1 MPSLRPLFV
10 TLLVGTA
17 PMPALAQAADSAVVL
32 SVRPDHADWLYSLGD
47 SARFDVTVTRAGK
60 PVPGARVRI
69 QVGPERMPPLVVD
82 TLEPARGRGRLAVA
96 MHTPGF
102 LRAIATTA
110 VDGRTHTAMATVGFS
125 PERIAAATPMPADL
139 MAFWQAAIAD
149 ARRVPLE
156 PVMTRMAERSTPEV
170 DVYHVSFQNQRAG
183 SRLYGILS
191 VPAKPGRYPAM
202 LVVPG
207 AGVRPYFPAI
217 GVARRGVIHL
227 AIGIHGIPVDRDSLL
242 YNELRATA
250 LQQYWR
256 YGVEDRDLYYY
267 KRVYTGVV
275 RAGDFLLSLPQWDGE
290 HYVVQGGS
298 QGGALA
304 LVAGALDP
312 RVDAIA
318 VTHPAMS
325 DLFAPFAG
333 RAGGWPHIFA
343 DTAGMKALP
352 EKMATIPYY
361 DAVNFARLVR
371 IPGIYAWGFNDPT
384 VPPSASFATYNAV
397 TAPKEKL
404 LSPPNGHDRA
414 PWQTDRMDAWL
425 LEQLG
430 VRAPRR

>member
-1 MPSLRPLFV
+1 
-10 TLLVGTA
+10 
-17 PMPALAQAADSAVVL
+17 
-32 SVRPDHADWLYSLGD
+32 
-47 SARFDVTVTRAGK
+47 
-60 PVPGARVRI
+60 
-69 QVGPERMPPLVVD
+69 
-82 TLEPARGRGRLAVA
+82 
-96 MHTPGF
+96 
-102 LRAIATTA
+102 
-110 VDGRTHTAMATVGFS
+110 MATAGFS
-125 PERIAAATPMPADL
+125 PEGIEAATPMPPDL
-139 MAFWQAAIAD
+139 MEFWRGAIAD

-156 PVMTRMAERSTPEV
+156 PVMTRMPDRSTKDV
-170 DVYHVSFQNQRAG
+170 DVYHVSFQNQRVG

-191 VPAKPGRYPAM
+191 VPTAPGKYPAM

-217 GVARRGVIHL
+217 GIARRGVIHL

-267 KRVYTGVV
+267 KRVFVGVV

-298 QGGALA
+298 QGGGLA
-304 LVAGALDP
+304 MVAGALDP

-318 VTHPAMS
+318 VSYPAMS
-325 DLFAPFAG
+325 DQFGYFAG
-333 RAGGWPHIFA
+333 RAGGWPHMFA

-361 DAVNFARLVR
+361 DGVNFARMLR

-414 PWQTDRMDAWL
+414 PWQTERMEAWL
-425 LEQLG
+425 MEQLG